1 MYNSIH
7 QWYQVARTKNISNN
21 KIDKILFMLT
31 MQILLLNTDGLKH
44 QLKNKKLVELA
55 QQKYASMLHYYLN
68 KSQHL
73 ENHSTLL
80 ARSLMLV
87 HDTQRV
93 HEVSL
98 ERLKLF

>member
-1 MYNSIH
+1 M
-7 QWYQVARTKNISNN
+7 Q
-21 KIDKILFMLT
+21 T
-31 MQILLLNTDGLKH
+31 MQILLLNTDDLKH
-44 QLKNKKLVELA
+44 QLKNQKLVELA
-55 QQKYASMLHYYLN
+55 QKRYASMLHYYL